1 MGERQTSYIDPIT
14 TVVLCSSLLL
24 VGVCVGVGVVAHR
37 PDGPPRPA
45 SLPHPTRRPA
55 KPSSTVLLQTEQQA
69 APKAQTFTIYSPE
82 PIDLKYGQVHH
93 YLWTYWNTVVPTTQR
108 GGDLSQA
115 LGHDY
120 RLPADVV
127 RQFTGKT
134 MAISRYTFDFVRRSA
149 DGTETPIPLYELYDH
164 HHFLELYS
172 GAGNAATLGAS
183 FEYRGIDSAYQ
194 HPYRAVITAPQ
205 RFYAANHLIN
215 TKHPTLP
222 NGGSSS
228 PLTQCPC
235 TPQRVFDLTTQP
247 QTVDGEMYDGSC
259 GPWIGPGC
267 VNGYL
272 PPLMPPSSGPR

>member
-1 MGERQTSYIDPIT
+1 
-14 TVVLCSSLLL
+14 
-24 VGVCVGVGVVAHR
+24 
-37 PDGPPRPA
+37 
-45 SLPHPTRRPA
+45 A

-69 APKAQTFTIYSPE
+69 VPKAQTFTIYSPE

-205 RFYAANHLIN
+205 QFYAANHLIN
-215 TKHPTLP
+215 TKHPT
-222 NGGSSS
+222 
-228 PLTQCPC
+228 
-235 TPQRVFDLTTQP
+235 
-247 QTVDGEMYDGSC
+247 
-259 GPWIGPGC
+259 
-267 VNGYL
+267 
-272 PPLMPPSSGPR
+272 